1 MKINTYWGTLLLSAV
16 LGCSAISC
24 QKSTVEASREPTN
37 NPDQTTNK
45 SLSLDDRAFL
55 INAEKAMVRE
65 KTLAKVA
72 LDKTRNNDVRVF
84 AQRIFDDRSQALNDV
99 GQLMNVNSVVRPTS
113 LSDVELEA
121 KTRFDRT
128 QESAFDHEFVSLMSA
143 ELQDVVPS
151 FTTASETAE
160 NPGVRSYAS
169 RVLPLLQRDLDSAA
183 DLEKKV
189 N

>member
-1 MKINTYWGTLLLSAV
+1 MRINRFWGTLLLSAV

-24 QKSTVEASREPTN
+24 EKSTVEASREPTN
-37 NPDQTTNK
+37 NPDQTANK

-65 KTLAKVA
+65 KTLAQVA
-72 LDKTRNNDVRVF
+72 LDKTRDNDVRVF

-99 GQLMNVNSVVRPTS
+99 GQLMNANSVVRPTS

-160 NPGVRSYAS
+160 NPEVRSYAS
-169 RVLPLLQRDLDSAA
+169 QVLPLLQRDLDFAS
-183 DLEKKV
+183 DLEKKL